1 VSLTFEIGD
10 SSSPRGHAIVYFHAG
25 GTDVLATYVLVL
37 PIAMDMG
44 KYLPPLLA
52 SQLGGMAAEAM
63 GAGISSF
70 AAPPVPEQ
78 VESIAYLEELA
89 KRRGDDLIAAGDLVL
104 GDMAAAVRE
113 ASEAVQE
120 YSRLYELY
128 AGPVPSVPTEQP
140 RIQAGNPGDG
150 GGGQEKGVENV
161 QHVLYQLMS
170 DRDRL
175 GELSKLVGTMRFAT
189 DRGDSALV
197 EETDASLGALEAL
210 LADHYWIA
218 KVRRAA
224 KDVSENGGR
233 LAQLY
238 VERCY
243 KLLEDDYPA
252 VSELERQIAELAG

>member
-1 VSLTFEIGD
+1 VTLTFEIGD
-10 SSSPRGHAIVYFHAG
+10 PSSPRGHAIVYFHAG
-25 GTDVLATYVLVL
+25 GTEVLATYVLVL

-63 GAGISSF
+63 GAGINSF

-89 KRRGDDLIAAGDLVL
+89 RRRGDDLIAAGNLVL
-104 GDMAAAVRE
+104 GDMAAALRE

-128 AGPVPSVPTEQP
+128 AGPVPSVAAEPP
-140 RIQAGNPGDG
+140 GIPAGDLRD
-150 GGGQEKGVENV
+150 GGQEKGVENV

-189 DRGDSALV
+189 DRGDTALI

-210 LADHYWIA
+210 FADHYWAA

-224 KDVSENGGR
+224 KDTSDNGGR

-252 VSELERQIAELAG
+252 VAELERQIAELAG